1 MPNNFFSVDSRFP
14 SLEGKPQSEINAEM
28 RNYLFMLLEQLRY
41 TLGNLGA
48 ANFNETELDGIA
60 EMISSPIYAR
70 LESTEGSLSE
80 LTLTAEGLS
89 SRVSDA
95 EGNISTLTQTANGI
109 SARVGQA
116 ELAINNLGIQMAGRV
131 TFEALAGN
139 GTTVINGSNIKTG
152 TISAVDIDSCR
163 FTSMNQYS
171 AMELDDAAITFYTG
185 NVTGY
190 ANAVAGGLYNDNFG
204 RFIIGAYNGYTL
216 TLLGNP
222 QVRDSVNP
230 SLHYDVLHT
239 GNMLPFISNNA
250 GAIKTL
256 LGIG

>member
-163 FTSMNQYS
+163 FTSGDNLFY
-171 AMELDDAAITFYTG
+171 MELDDGAISFYSHGT
-185 NVTGY
+185 Y
-190 ANAVAGGLYNDNFG
+190 ADNIVGGLYNDGFG
-204 RFIIGAYNGYTL
+204 RFVIGAYGGYTL
-216 TLLGNP
+216 TMLGNP
-222 QVRDSVNP
+222 QILYGNTYYDA
-230 SLHYDVLHT
+230 LHA
-239 GNMLPFISNNA
+239 GNILNYISANA
-250 GAIKTL
+250 AAVKAV
-256 LGIG
+256 LGI